1 MTELKDVKG
10 VGPKSLSLLNKINI
24 YSVEDLVT
32 HYPFRYDV
40 IKRSNIEELIQDDK
54 IIIDILS
61 DECYTHADKVRV
73 GCDLVETDEAT
84 NKLIRKRIKSTDLY
98 SENLEIGKIV

>member
-32 HYPFRYDV
+32 HYPFRY
-40 IKRSNIEELIQDDK
+40 E
-54 IIIDILS
+54 ILERNVLS
-61 DECYTHADKVRV
+61 V
-73 GCDLVETDEAT
+73 VEDGE
-84 NKLIRKRIKSTDLY
+84 
-98 SENLEIGKIV
+98 